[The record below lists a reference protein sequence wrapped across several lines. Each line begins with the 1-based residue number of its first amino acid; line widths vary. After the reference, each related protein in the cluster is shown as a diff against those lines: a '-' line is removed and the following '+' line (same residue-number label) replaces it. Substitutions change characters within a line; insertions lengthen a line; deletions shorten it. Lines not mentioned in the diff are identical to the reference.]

1 MGLAINTFCPITL
14 FFGYPESSAGGQK
27 CCTAYIIR
35 KHKMVQYGTGQTDY
49 KGE

>member
-1 MGLAINTFCPITL
+1 MLLWMRIHRGIRL
-14 FFGYPESSAGGQK
+14 FYAGGQK
-27 CCTAYIIR
+27 YGTAYIIR